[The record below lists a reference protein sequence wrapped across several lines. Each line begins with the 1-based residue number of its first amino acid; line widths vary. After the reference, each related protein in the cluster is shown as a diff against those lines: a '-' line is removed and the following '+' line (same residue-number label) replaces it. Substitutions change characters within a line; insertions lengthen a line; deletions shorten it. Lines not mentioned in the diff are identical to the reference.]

1 MSRLATLVLLLL
13 AAAGSVRAQLPVNFT
28 FTMEFTEALEW
39 APVPSVV
46 TLENRGSET
55 AYAGADYQVG
65 FDITDE
71 RGNLIRLR
79 NESEIYIPSKIEPGA
94 TISFTNDLH
103 YLYRIDRQGQYAV
116 VAKLQ
121 TKGRSL
127 ASTKVFLDVV
137 PGSELANAEITLP
150 DGSGRRYALRQISR
164 DRKSY
169 LFIRVDDPGRG
180 LNYGVYELGRFVP
193 LKTPELRVD
202 QHGLAHVLHLAAP
215 NQFLHSVFS
224 PTGDLVAQKN
234 HSGDSN
240 VVRLRADEEAGYQ
253 VIGTGVS
260 EPRDPFVESLPS
272 RSRL

>member
-1 MSRLATLVLLLL
+1 MFRSAIATLLLL
-13 AAAGSVRAQLPVNFT
+13 AAGGNAWAQLPVNFT
-28 FTMEFTEALEW
+28 FSMEFTEALEW
-39 APVPSVV
+39 APVPAVV

-55 AYAGADYQVG
+55 ALAGVDYQVG
-65 FDITDE
+65 FDISDE
-71 RGNLIRLR
+71 RGDLIRLR
-79 NESEIYIPSKIEPGA
+79 KESELYVPAKIEAGA
-94 TISFTNDLH
+94 TVSFTNDLH
-103 YLYRIDRQGQYAV
+103 YLYRIDRQGQFSV

-121 TKGRSL
+121 TKGRVL
-127 ASTKVFLDVV
+127 ASTKIFLDVV
-137 PGSELANAEITLP
+137 PGSELASAEISLP
-150 DGSGRRYALRQISR
+150 DGTGRRYALRQMSR
-164 DRKSY
+164 NRKSY
-169 LFIRVDDPGRG
+169 LFLRVDDPARG

-240 VVRLRADEEAGYQ
+240 VVRLRSDEEAGFQ

-260 EPRDPFVESLPS
+260 EPRDPFVESLPG
-272 RSRL
+272 RNRL